1 MKRELALAWPLA
13 ALIFLALDAAWLSGM
28 TPLVYRREIGHLL
41 SDRFDLLAAMLF
53 YVLYL
58 SGMVAFAIAPAL
70 VDRRPWRAA
79 WRGGLLGLVCYGTY
93 DLTNQG
99 TLRGWPWL
107 VTLVDLA
114 WGTLATAITS
124 ILASA
129 GTLAILRL
137 AARRRWR
144 WAPTS
149 Q

>member
-13 ALIFLALDAAWLSGM
+13 ALIFLALDAAWLSLM
-28 TPLVYRREIGHLL
+28 TPLLYRAQIGHLL
-41 SDRFDLLAAMLF
+41 SDSFDLLAAMLF

-58 SGMVAFAIAPAL
+58 SGMVAFAIAPAI
-70 VDRRPWRAA
+70 VKRRPLSSG
-79 WRGGLLGLVCYGTY
+79 WRGGLLGLVSYGTY
-93 DLTNQG
+93 DLTNQA
-99 TLRGWPWL
+99 TLRGWSWL
-107 VTLVDLA
+107 VTLADLA

-144 WAPTS
+144 
-149 Q
+149 